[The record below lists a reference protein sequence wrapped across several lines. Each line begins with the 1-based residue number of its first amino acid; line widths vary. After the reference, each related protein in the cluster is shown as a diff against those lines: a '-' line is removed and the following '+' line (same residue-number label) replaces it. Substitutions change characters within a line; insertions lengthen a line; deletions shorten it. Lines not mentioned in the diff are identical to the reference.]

1 MLKKKYKV
9 FILLG
14 VVSMLFSNCS
24 TVKKAFDPERKNS
37 TQEFLVEKKL
47 PLSMPSD
54 FNELAVPQINNQEKV
69 NQDTDIES
77 LINQSM
83 SYDNQE
89 NETENEGKGFELII
103 LDKIKNN

>member
-1 MLKKKYKV
+1 MFKKKYKV

-47 PLSMPSD
+47 PLSMPPD
-54 FNELAVPQINNQEKV
+54 FNELAVPQINNKEIV
-69 NQDTDIES
+69 NQDTNIEY
-77 LINQSM
+77 LINQSK
-83 SYDNQE
+83 SDDNQE
-89 NETENEGKGFELII
+89 NETENEGKEFELII

>member
-1 MLKKKYKV
+1 MFKKKYKV